1 MNIKFKLT
9 LLFTLIVATI
19 IGTSFYIALQN
30 YSKFRQSNFY
40 ERLNDRGHYT
50 AKAIF
55 DFRLTD
61 EGSTTNLN
69 QYYLKI
75 APNLRLSIY
84 DTSGTAI
91 EQIGTPL
98 NYPKGLY
105 KHLKGTMHVEEQIN
119 DTQYVYFIYKQA
131 EKEVV
136 VIASSFDKTGFYK
149 VTYLSNI
156 FILTWAL
163 SIITTAF
170 AGWWFAQISLRPMT
184 QVMSNVAKITDK
196 NLHNRLPIA
205 KPVDEIVNLS
215 VTFNQMLDRLESAF
229 ILQKDFVSNA
239 SHEFRTP
246 LTAIKGQVQVALI
259 KDRST
264 QEYQHLLQSLNDDI
278 DNLIGLL
285 NALQE
290 LAKANANV
298 LPKTFTPVSILDIVL
313 ETQNEFSKTKP
324 HYKVDLEVLESEN
337 QAIESIYCLGDAN
350 LLKSVISNL
359 IDNGCKF
366 SPDFKCKLLISFTP
380 TSIQIDLIDEGV
392 GISPENIVH
401 VFEPFFRG
409 NDTRNI
415 YGHGIG
421 LSLVKKIVELHKGS
435 IQIQSVLG
443 KGTTVSIEL
452 PIPYE
457 ND

>member
-9 LLFTLIVATI
+9 LLFTFIVASI
-19 IGTSFYIALQN
+19 LGTSFYIALQN
-30 YSKFRQSNFY
+30 YSLFRQANFY
-40 ERLNDRGHYT
+40 ERLNDRAHYT
-50 AKAIF
+50 TKAF
-55 DFRLTD
+55 LDFKPSEKGTIGILS
-61 EGSTTNLN
+61 E
-69 QYYLKI
+69 YYLAV
-75 APNLRLSIY
+75 APNLKLSIY
-84 DTSGTAI
+84 DTSGTII
-91 EQIGTPL
+91 EKIGRPFSSPEEL
-98 NYPKGLY
+98 IKRLAKKSYI
-105 KHLKGTMHVEEQIN
+105 EEQVN
-119 DTQYVYFIYKQA
+119 DTQFVYFVYKHA
-131 EKEVV
+131 KNH
-136 VIASSFDKTGFYK
+136 VIVLASSYDKTGFNK
-149 VTYLSNI
+149 VAYLSNI
-156 FILTWAL
+156 FIITWLL

-196 NLHNRLPIA
+196 NLHSRLPIA
-205 KPVDEIVNLS
+205 KPIDEIVNLS

-259 KDRST
+259 KNRST
-264 QEYQHLLQSLNDDI
+264 QEYQQLLQSLNDDI

-298 LPKTFTPVSILDIVL
+298 LPKTFSPVSILDIVL
-313 ETQNEFSKTKP
+313 ETQNELSKTKP
-324 HYKVDLEVLESEN
+324 HYTVELEVQEN
-337 QAIESIYCLGDAN
+337 QTTGSIYCLGDAN

-366 SPDFKCKLLISFTP
+366 SPDFKCSLLISFTSS
-380 TSIQIDLIDEGV
+380 SIRIDISDEGV
-392 GISPENIVH
+392 GISPENIGH

-452 PIPYE
+452 PVPPE
-457 ND
+457 DN